1 MHWLKYILCTI
12 SIQQDLTFRGLLVS
26 LSSRSVYEDDFF
38 INFTE
43 HFVLLLL
50 EPAASFP
57 KSLRNVFFRT
67 ETRRVSEKKIGRTVD
82 EETDRKNLT
91 KGNDD

>member
-1 MHWLKYILCTI
+1 MHWLKYILYII
-12 SIQQDLTFRGLLVS
+12 SMQQDLTFRGLLVS

-38 INFTE
+38 VNFTE

-50 EPAASFP
+50 ESAASFP
-57 KSLRNVFFRT
+57 KSLRNVFLRT

-82 EETDRKNLT
+82 EETDRKN
-91 KGNDD
+91 